1 MEIQDRLD
9 NEETAPTTPQL
20 KPGREEQDTP
30 IHAVWVLDEI
40 CKYLRSSKL

>member
-30 IHAVWVLDEI
+30 HYEVLDET
-40 CKYLRSSKL
+40 CKYFRSSKL